1 MRTFTTILKDC
12 VGLIEWAIEDD
23 DVILVGTF
31 NMHFCCSSHAAN
43 STVVLLPPTIHS
55 KIQIQYTSI
64 HYAVTYCT
72 VPASL
77 LFN

>member
-31 NMHFCCSSHAAN
+31 NMHFCCSSHAN

-55 KIQIQYTSI
+55 KIQIYSV
-64 HYAVTYCT
+64 VTYT
-72 VPASL
+72 GNL
-77 LFN
+77 YF